1 MIVVDY
7 GHLVAFERYD
17 SYDKAAIYAIYVG
30 QIIGTFFAT
39 VFDQTGLKPRSI
51 HLIGYSIGG
60 HVMAYI
66 SRQIQALGLEKLGRI
81 SALDPARPW

>member
-1 MIVVDY
+1 MVDY

-30 QIIGTFFAT
+30 QIIGTFFAAI
-39 VFDQTGLKPRSI
+39 FNQTELLPRSI

-60 HVMAYI
+60 HVMAHI
-66 SRQIQALGLEKLGRI
+66 SRQIQALGFAKLGRI